1 MVEIIISNLTNSE
14 NISISWF
21 SIIRLFDRYNIDFWI
36 WRRYCGIENDNFDK
50 VNYIDTE
57 KALAVMK

>member
-14 NISISWF
+14 NIFSTWF
-21 SIIRLFDRYNIDFWI
+21 SIIQLFDRYNIDFWI
-36 WRRYCGIENDNFDK
+36 WRRYYGIENDNFDK